1 MTSYDSDNFPKAPT
15 SNHHPMGGQGVNM
28 CIFRRHVC
36 VCNKLCVCV
45 CVCVYIYIYIYS
57 VYNKLNVYSVHI
69 SPDERELASQVK
81 LNLTCI

>member
-1 MTSYDSDNFPKAPT
+1 MFVIN
-15 SNHHPMGGQGVNM
+15 
-28 CIFRRHVC
+28 
-36 VCNKLCVCV
+36 CVCV
-45 CVCVYIYIYIYS
+45 CVCIYIYIYIYIYS

>member
-1 MTSYDSDNFPKAPT
+1 MTSCDSDHFPKAPT

-28 CIFRRHVC
+28 CIFRRRVC
-36 VCNKLCVCV
+36 VCNKLCV
-45 CVCVYIYIYIYS
+45 YIYIYC

-69 SPDERELASQVK
+69 SPDEGELASHVK